1 MSKKYKFLISSY
13 HTVYEDSFTEGEGI
27 RVADWELGGERAIIA
42 ECPIDAIAEYYRN
55 TLCYAPFDPSRVEID
70 EHRVYDGRIVKNVNR
85 YHGDHCFEPVS
96 LDSED
101 YTQFKEGK
109 KVLYSEQITVYV
121 KELIY
126 VDLERAYKV
135 KKQNNA

>member
-13 HTVYEDSFTEGEGI
+13 HTVYEDSFTEGEGKL
-27 RVADWELGGERAIIA
+27 VTDWEQGGKQVILAD
-42 ECPIDAIAEYYRN
+42 CPLDAVSEYYKN
-55 TLCYAPFDPSRVEID
+55 NFYNMQFDPSRVEFD
-70 EHRVYDGRIVKNVNR
+70 EHRVYDGRIVKSTSHR
-85 YHGDHCFEPVS
+85 GIGDFEPVS

-109 KVLYSEQITVYV
+109 RVLYSEQITVYV
-121 KELIY
+121 NELIY

-135 KKQNNA
+135 KKQNHV